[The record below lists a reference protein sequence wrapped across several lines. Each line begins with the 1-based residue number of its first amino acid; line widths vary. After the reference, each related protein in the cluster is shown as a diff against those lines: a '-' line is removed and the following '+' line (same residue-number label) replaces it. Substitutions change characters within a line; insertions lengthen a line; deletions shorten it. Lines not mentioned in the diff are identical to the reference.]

1 MSIGKKIEEIVNGIV
16 LIVNLISKSG
26 ILNKDRY
33 YIEREGI
40 RLECASLAKNIAEI
54 NRRLCPNEIV
64 HKYTVNNEN
73 LICDLKYK
81 GVVRKDN
88 TSELL
93 FTFTTT
99 NQVSYSEMV
108 CYAIEG
114 KNTTIPNLIGP
125 DGLIKKLAVR
135 FLKNKNK
142 GDSYNIDFHIDL
154 GKCIVS
160 RRDYILSITKYAQIE
175 GKDYQVIIDFKNTQL
190 PENIRVYE
198 LKKGKM
204 EYDKTIFPNNNS
216 FIDMIEKP
224 EGISLRAY
232 IFDR

>member
-1 MSIGKKIEEIVNGIV
+1 MGIGINLEEIVNGIV
-16 LIVNLISKSG
+16 FIFNLISKSG

-33 YIEREGI
+33 YIEREDV

-99 NQVSYSEMV
+99 NQVSYSEMD
-108 CYAIEG
+108 CYAVEG
-114 KNTTIPNLIGP
+114 SDTTTPSLIGP

-135 FLKNKNK
+135 FLNNKNK
-142 GDSYNIDFHIDL
+142 GEAYNIDIHIDL
-154 GKCIVS
+154 GRCIVS
-160 RRDYILSITKYAQIE
+160 KREYILSITKYAQIAVR
-175 GKDYQVIIDFKNTQL
+175 DYQVIIDFKNTQI

-198 LKKGKM
+198 LEKGKM
-204 EYDKTIFPNNNS
+204 KYDKTIFPQKDS
-216 FIDMIEKP
+216 FIDVIERP